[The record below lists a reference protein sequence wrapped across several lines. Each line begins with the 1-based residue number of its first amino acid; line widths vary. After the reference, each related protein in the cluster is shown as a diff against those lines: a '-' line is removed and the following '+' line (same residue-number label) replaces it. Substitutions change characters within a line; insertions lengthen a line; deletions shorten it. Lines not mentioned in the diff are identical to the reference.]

1 MPEKALD
8 ILKIFVEKYIIPSI
22 ISAAVAIAVFSI
34 TTDDFWLLNKLGKWL
49 YMGLI
54 FLVTMMAALFI
65 SFVWKRV
72 KANTYS
78 SEQDREYRDDRAR
91 ENEKLLLDLVDSL
104 RDDERRKLFYFV
116 NNGNEPLV
124 MAGRFASPDDFL
136 ERYCSVNEYVVD
148 ETGAIPVDFFTLKK
162 DGKALKKGDMATRFK
177 LKDELYDGLVWL
189 KNRRGS
195 ISRF

>member
-8 ILKIFVEKYIIPSI
+8 ILKIFVEKYIVPSI

-34 TTDDFWLLNKLGKWL
+34 TEEDFWLLSKLGKWL
-49 YMGLI
+49 YMGLV
-54 FLVTMMAALFI
+54 FLVMMMIILLV

-72 KANTYS
+72 KANIYA

-104 RDDERRKLFYFV
+104 RDDERKKLFYFV
-116 NNGNEPLV
+116 DNGNKPLV
-124 MAGRFASPDDFL
+124 MAGRFASPDSFL
-136 ERYCSVNEYVVD
+136 ERYCSVNEYIVD
-148 ETGAIPVDFFTLKK
+148 KAGVIPVNYFTLKK
-162 DGKALKKGDMATRFK
+162 DSKTLKKGDMATRFK
-177 LKDELYDGLVWL
+177 LKEELYDGLVWL
-189 KNRRGS
+189 KNKRGS